1 MEVWQFRMLFAYA
14 QNLTDRA
21 AQIADAEL
29 YWEQHPRSTR
39 EVLREALT
47 ETIMFF
53 ETFELTKTRTRG
65 SFFRTFTTSRQSTCC
80 TNSVSVFKKYSV
92 TRVPR
97 KRPSLRTSVSVS
109 SRCFEHPVPLGV
121 TFVPFF
127 DLSTFGCQTEQ
138 DQTG

>member
-39 EVLREALT
+39 EALREALT

-53 ETFELTKTRTRG
+53 ETILNEI
-65 SFFRTFTTSRQSTCC
+65 
-80 TNSVSVFKKYSV
+80 
-92 TRVPR
+92 
-97 KRPSLRTSVSVS
+97 
-109 SRCFEHPVPLGV
+109 
-121 TFVPFF
+121 
-127 DLSTFGCQTEQ
+127 
-138 DQTG
+138 